1 MGASRKEILTSER
14 TFSGIQPTAR
24 TLVRAWARAKLAL
37 VLGLVVVLI
46 VVLVLW
52 GVRGL
57 GYWLIVA
64 DPLEPARAIVV
75 LGGRMPFRAIEAASI
90 YRQGW
95 AAEIWL
101 TKEVRSAEES
111 ALDRLGVA
119 VIRGEAYNREV
130 LERLG
135 VPPGA
140 LRLLSDS
147 VRNTA
152 DETRLIARELGV
164 SSADRVILVTSKT
177 HSRRVRATW
186 SAIVGASPRAII
198 RYAAEEP
205 YHPGSWWR
213 NTRDALDVSRE
224 VFGLMNVWAG
234 FPVVPDRLQEK
245 AAGAK

>member
-1 MGASRKEILTSER
+1 MGASRKEILNSEK
-14 TFSGIQPTAR
+14 TFSGAQPAAR
-24 TLVRAWARAKLAL
+24 TSVPAREWAKRAFALAL
-37 VLGLVVVLI
+37 VAVLI
-46 VVLVLW
+46 AILVPW
-52 GVRGL
+52 GMSQL
-57 GYWLIVA
+57 GHWLVVA
-64 DPLEPARAIVV
+64 DPLEPARAVVV
-75 LGGRMPFRAIEAASI
+75 LGGRVPFRAIEAASI

-111 ALDRLGVA
+111 SLDRLGVA

-147 VRNTA
+147 VRNTV

-164 SSADRVILVTSKT
+164 SGADRVILVTSKT